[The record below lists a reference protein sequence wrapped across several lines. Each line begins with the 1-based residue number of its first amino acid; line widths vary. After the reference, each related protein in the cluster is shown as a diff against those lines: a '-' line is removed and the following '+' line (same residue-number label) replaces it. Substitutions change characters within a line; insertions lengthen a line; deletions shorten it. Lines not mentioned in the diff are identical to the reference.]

1 MKLKVYTSDGSKFV
15 EKDFDNIPVFE
26 GDKGV
31 FALKETLVA
40 YQANARQGS
49 ASTLDYGHVSGTNKK
64 PFKQKGGGRSR
75 HGTFK
80 SPIHRGGAVVFGPT
94 PRDWSVKTNKKVR
107 QLAFC
112 RALFNKS
119 SGGNITIIEEF
130 SAPSKKTKD
139 MDAVIAKIFESGK
152 VLLVD
157 DQFSDEVALAARNIS
172 RVVFCETAQLNAFDL
187 TRFDKIIV
195 SSKGFDTVL
204 ARANKE

>member
-1 MKLKVYTSDGSKFV
+1 MKLKVYKSDGSSFV
-15 EKDFDNIPVFE
+15 EKEFSNIPAFE

-49 ASTLDYGHVSGTNKK
+49 ASTLDYGHVSGTNRK

-75 HGTFK
+75 HGTLK
-80 SPIHRGGAVVFGPT
+80 SPINRGGAVVFGPT
-94 PRDWSVKTNKKVR
+94 PCDWSQKINKKVR

-112 RALFNKS
+112 RALFNKCNGS
-119 SGGNITIIEEF
+119 NITIIEEF

-139 MDAVIAKIFESGK
+139 MDAVISNIFGKGK

-157 DQFSDEVALAARNIS
+157 DQFSDDVALAARNIK
-172 RVVFCETAQLNAFDL
+172 RIVFCETAQLNALDL
-187 TRFDKIIV
+187 TRYDKIIV

>member
-1 MKLKVYTSDGSKFV
+1 MKLKVYKSDGSSFV
-15 EKDFDNIPVFE
+15 EKEFSNIPSFE

-40 YQANARQGS
+40 YQANARQGN
-49 ASTLDYGHVSGTNKK
+49 ASTLDYGHVSGTSKK

-80 SPIHRGGAVVFGPT
+80 SPIHRGGAVVFGPK
-94 PRDWSVKTNKKVR
+94 PCDWSLKANKKVR
-107 QLAFC
+107 QLAFR
-112 RALFNKS
+112 RALFNKAS
-119 SGGNITIIEEF
+119 ASKIIIIEEF

-139 MDAVIAKIFESGK
+139 MNAVISKIYAEGK
-152 VLLVD
+152 VLLID
-157 DQFSDEVALAARNIS
+157 DQFVDEVALAARNIA
-172 RVVFCETAQLNAFDL
+172 RIAFCETAQLNAFDL
-187 TRFDKIIV
+187 TRYDKILV